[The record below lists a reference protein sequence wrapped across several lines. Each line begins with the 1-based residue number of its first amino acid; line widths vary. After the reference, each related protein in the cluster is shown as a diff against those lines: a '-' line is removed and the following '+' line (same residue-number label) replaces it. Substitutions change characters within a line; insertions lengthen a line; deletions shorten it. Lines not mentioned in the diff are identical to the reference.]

1 MKYLEQFL
9 AQHYKLQPLGEL
21 TTEEYYE
28 VADGAIVGE
37 EIIIDGF
44 RPGIVVWYADYT
56 VWLEK
61 QYDNLLETYTKLNN
75 SVKNNVL

>member
-9 AQHYKLQPLGEL
+9 AQRYKIQPLGEL

-44 RPGIVVWYADYT
+44 R
-56 VWLEK
+56 L
-61 QYDNLLETYTKLNN
+61 
-75 SVKNNVL
+75 VL